1 MTQLKCGK
9 GFCGQEIKIEVFGQ
23 NAKHY
28 DWNMPDTVHFH
39 SETIVVQLSC
49 HGDASLWHPEENA
62 EFKEK
67 WTVQKKKILA
77 NIGRK
82 KMNNKKHKY

>member
-1 MTQLKCGK
+1 
-9 GFCGQEIKIEVFGQ
+9 
-23 NAKHY
+23 
-28 DWNMPDTVHFH
+28 MPDTVHFH

-62 EFKEK
+62 EFKGK
-67 WTVQKKKILA
+67 WTVQKIKKILA

-82 KMNNKKHKY
+82 KMNNKKNLRVA